1 MIRAKNLRNYDEC
14 PISRV
19 QAEFRKEEPSGD
31 LQGLT
36 MITLVDV

>member
-19 QAEFRKEEPSGD
+19 QAEFRKEEPFRD

>member
-19 QAEFRKEEPSGD
+19 QEEFRKEEPFRD